1 MMSFRFTEKFLC
13 FWIRVEIKDR
23 VSGNTF
29 KYVFGQTSIRA
40 SVLHPAIDNCTTLVF
55 ETKQV

>member
-1 MMSFRFTEKFLC
+1 MANVE
-13 FWIRVEIKDR
+13 IRVG

-40 SVLHPAIDNCTTLVF
+40 SVLDPLSTMIG
-55 ETKQV
+55 QW